1 MGLGSGPVAPTRA
14 LLLPATGVGWAFRG
28 QPRMTDPVVLFFAGL
43 VGLTLGSFL
52 NVCVARWPRGRSV
65 VRPRS
70 ACPACSATIRW
81 YDQIPVLSWFLLR
94 GRCRSCGARVSLC
107 YPLVETAGAASCVLV
122 VLTRGVSLEAVAAA
136 FFLLVLVGIAL
147 TDARFY
153 LIPDQFSLGGAA
165 AGLALSL
172 APGGITPGS
181 AALGVAVGFGG
192 LWLAGTAGTRV
203 LARARPGRLE
213 AAARDH
219 DQGRGRARDARGVRA
234 LARPRGQLAALLPAL
249 PVMVLAGWRFG
260 PVGAAAAVAASAAGL
275 AVLVAWVEGLVQD
288 AGAGPL
294 EADTPGYAPPSST
307 STARNLPASP
317 AAQDSARAP
326 VTPEAVLG
334 GGDVKMMALVGAF
347 TGPWGAVLTV
357 FLGALAGLLAYL
369 KLRLL
374 LGTRHLVPLGVFL
387 AVGAAITV
395 WWGDAILAWYLRVS
409 GLPSP

>member
-1 MGLGSGPVAPTRA
+1 
-14 LLLPATGVGWAFRG
+14 
-28 QPRMTDPVVLFFAGL
+28 MTDPVVPAFAGL
-43 VGLTLGSFL
+43 VGLVLGSFL
-52 NVCVARWPRGRSV
+52 NVCVARWPRGGSV

-70 ACPACSATIRW
+70 ACPACSAAIRW
-81 YDQIPVLSWFLLR
+81 YDQIPVVSWFLLC
-94 GRCRSCGARVSLC
+94 GRCRKCGARVSLS
-107 YPLVETAGAASCVLV
+107 YPLVETAGAAICVLV
-122 VLTRGVSLEAVAAA
+122 VVTRGVSLEAAAA
-136 FFLLVLVGIAL
+136 FFFMLVLLGIAL

-181 AALGVAVGFGG
+181 AALGAAAGFGG
-192 LWLAGTAGTRV
+192 MWLVGTAGTRM

-213 AAARDH
+213 EAGREH
-219 DQGRGRARDARGVRA
+219 DQGRRRTRNAPGVRI

-249 PVMVLAGWRFG
+249 PVMVLAGWGFG
-260 PVGAAAAVAASAAGL
+260 PVGVVAAVAASAFGL
-275 AVLVAWVEGLVQD
+275 AVLVAWVEGLAVPVHPD
-288 AGAGPL
+288 
-294 EADTPGYAPPSST
+294 
-307 STARNLPASP
+307 
-317 AAQDSARAP
+317 DSVRAP
-326 VTPEAVLG
+326 VTPTAVLG

-387 AVGAAITV
+387 AVGAAITL
-395 WWGDAILAWYLRVS
+395 WWGDAILAWYLGVS
-409 GLPSP
+409 GLA

>member
-1 MGLGSGPVAPTRA
+1 MS
-14 LLLPATGVGWAFRG
+14 
-28 QPRMTDPVVLFFAGL
+28 DPVVLAFAGL

-52 NVCVARWPRGRSV
+52 NVCVARWPGGGSV

-81 YDQIPVLSWFLLR
+81 HDLVPVVSWFLLR
-94 GRCRSCGARVSLC
+94 GRCRKCGARVSLC
-107 YPLVETAGAASCVLV
+107 YPLVETAGAGICVLV
-122 VLTRGVSLEAVAAA
+122 VLTGGASPEAAGAA
-136 FFLLVLVGIAL
+136 FLLLVLLGIAL

-172 APGGITPGS
+172 APGGITPGD
-181 AALGVAVGFGG
+181 AAAGAVAGFGG
-192 LWLAGTAGTRV
+192 MWLVGSAGTWL

-213 AAARDH
+213 EAAREH
-219 DQGRGRARDARGVRA
+219 DRGRRRARRARGVRI

-249 PVMVLAGWRFG
+249 PVMVLAAWGFG
-260 PVGAAAAVAASAAGL
+260 PVGVAAAVAASAAGL
-275 AVLVAWVEGLVQD
+275 AVLVAWVEGLGED
-288 AGAGPL
+288 AGAM
-294 EADTPGYAPPSST
+294 A
-307 STARNLPASP
+307 PASP
-317 AAQDSARAP
+317 AVPTHAKDPAHLEHPARAEYPAHLEHPPRADDSAPSP
-326 VTPEAVLG
+326 VTPATVLG

-357 FLGALAGLLAYL
+357 LLAAFAGILAYL

-387 AVGAAITV
+387 AVGAAIAL
-395 WWGDAILAWYLRVS
+395 WWGDAILAWYLRLS
-409 GLPSP
+409 GLT